1 MGLKDKFTRR
11 GFLPILGSSFLL
23 PFLGLAQAPEVQD
36 ETDDA
41 EYEILL
47 KPDGTPVKVRKSTLK
62 QSKVVQKNI
71 SNKSF
76 LKWLGLKE

>member
-23 PFLGLAQAPEVQD
+23 PFLGLAQAPENKDQ
-36 ETDDA
+36 TDDA

-47 KPDGTPVKVRKSTLK
+47 KPDGTPVKVRKSTLN

-76 LKWLGLKE
+76 LKWLGKNE

>member
-1 MGLKDKFTRR
+1 M
-11 GFLPILGSSFLL
+11 GSSFLL

-36 ETDDA
+36 QTDDA

>member
-1 MGLKDKFTRR
+1 M
-11 GFLPILGSSFLL
+11 GSSFLL
-23 PFLGLAQAPEVQD
+23 PFLGLAQAPEPQD
-36 ETDDA
+36 QTDDA